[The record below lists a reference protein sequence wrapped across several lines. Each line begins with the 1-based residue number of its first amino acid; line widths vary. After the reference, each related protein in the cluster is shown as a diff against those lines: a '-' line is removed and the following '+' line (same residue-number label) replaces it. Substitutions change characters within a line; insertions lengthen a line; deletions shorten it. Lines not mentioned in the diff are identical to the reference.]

1 MNPYEQAPS
10 MAGTV
15 ALVPVLINILGKTGA
30 AGKQT
35 ALAVLQKLPAIRR
48 EQLRSVMQYVGVQR
62 TAAVVANILKQP
74 FSVVLAV
81 LTRFF
86 FGKAKMA

>member
-1 MNPYEQAPS
+1 

-15 ALVPVLINILGKTGA
+15 ALVPVLIKILGKAGTT
-30 AGKQT
+30 GKQT
-35 ALAVLQKLPAIRR
+35 AIAVLGAMSGAQKAR
-48 EQLRSVMQYVGVQR
+48 LRSVMQYVGVQG
-62 TAAVVANILKQP
+62 TASVVASILKQP
-74 FSVVLAV
+74 LNIVLAV